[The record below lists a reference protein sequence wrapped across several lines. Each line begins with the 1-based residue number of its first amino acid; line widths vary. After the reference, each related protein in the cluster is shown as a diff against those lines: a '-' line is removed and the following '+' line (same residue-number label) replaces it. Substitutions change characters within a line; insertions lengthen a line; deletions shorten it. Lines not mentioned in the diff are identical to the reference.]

1 MYSFRDDDMFWTAR
15 NPICAEDRQ
24 ALIDN
29 RFADCNDEEKLCIL
43 HLACTGGDDEMVKAL
58 LSADPKPDING
69 TVCVYNLTPLHI
81 AAQGGVHAFHK
92 VVRTL
97 MTADPIP
104 DVHKPDT
111 AGRSAL
117 DCASARKC
125 TRSNLLLMD
134 SRPSLE

>member
-1 MYSFRDDDMFWTAR
+1 
-15 NPICAEDRQ
+15 
-24 ALIDN
+24 
-29 RFADCNDEEKLCIL
+29 
-43 HLACTGGDDEMVKAL
+43 MVKAL

-81 AAQGGVHAFHK
+81 AAQGPSHAYLQ
-92 VVRTL
+92 VMRTL

-104 DVHKPDT
+104 DVHKPDA

-117 DCASARKC
+117 GLASARKC
-125 TRSNLLLMD
+125 TRSSLLLMD